1 MAEYSTLC
9 AGYKQVEAFGPDD
22 EYEEEEV
29 VYVTL
34 DLGDI
39 EPSLIPRSSHY
50 RLIGL
55 DTPTPFLQ
63 LSGTV
68 FKGRH
73 DGLLGTELL
82 FTEGKDPADASKR
95 AIVHVANTEQRINFK
110 EVRLKPKA
118 PAAGEDDYLPFED
131 DGRFGVDN
139 ITGKKPPMRKRAPR
153 RPRKEK
159 DKEGVEIEAVGETN
173 GNDGAVGEAEQREE
187 QEQVQVQVEVEQQ
200 V

>member
-9 AGYKQVEAFGPDD
+9 PGYKQVETFGPDD

-82 FTEGKDPADASKR
+82 FTDGKDPSDSSKR

-110 EVRLKPKA
+110 EVRLKPKQ
-118 PAAGEDDYLPFED
+118 PAVGEDDYLPFED

-139 ITGKKPPMRKRAPR
+139 ITGKNPPMRKRAPR
-153 RPRKEK
+153 RPRKDKEK
-159 DKEGVEIEAVGETN
+159 DGIEAEAVGETN
-173 GNDGAVGEAEQREE
+173 GNDGAVEEAAQREE
-187 QEQVQVQVEVEQQ
+187 QVQEQVQVEVTQQ